1 MARHTDGSSA
11 QRVAEGLGWFSI
23 GLGLAQLVAPQQL
36 AKLAGIRP
44 SPAVITTL
52 RSMGAREIVSG
63 FAILANPVSAR
74 PVWSRVAGDAV
85 DLALLSS
92 AVGTE
97 GGQRNRTV
105 LATAAVA
112 GLALADVLCAY
123 GLSEIDE
130 RERQA
135 AARIHAAAAVTVDLP
150 VSEVYDFWQDFDY
163 FPWFMR
169 DLESVT
175 RIDDQLSHWKV
186 RGPGGLS
193 AEWDAEIVSHQRDYF
208 ISWRSV
214 PGSQIDNRGSV
225 RFESAPGGRGTEVH
239 VELSYLPPAGRV
251 SQAAAWIFGRSPR
264 QQLREGLK
272 RVKQIL
278 ELGDIPLSE
287 GPGLS
292 RPAQPPVSIDAL
304 KASVG
309 VAS

>member
-1 MARHTDGSSA
+1 MARHTDRNSA

-23 GLGLAQLVAPQQL
+23 ALGLAELAAPQQL
-36 AKLAGIRP
+36 AKLAGLRP

-52 RSMGAREIVSG
+52 RSMGAREIASG

-74 PVWSRVAGDAV
+74 PVWSRVAGDAL
-85 DLALLSS
+85 DLALLTS
-92 AVGTE
+92 AIGAE
-97 GGQRNRTV
+97 GGQRNRTL

-112 GLALADVLCAY
+112 GVALADVLCAR
-123 GLSEIDE
+123 GIGHTDE
-130 RERQA
+130 RDRQA

-150 VSEVYDFWQDFDY
+150 VSDVYDFWQDFDY

-169 DLESVT
+169 DLQSVT
-175 RIDDQLSHWKV
+175 RLDDQLSHWKV
-186 RGPGGLS
+186 RGPAGLS
-193 AEWDAEIVSHQRDYF
+193 AEWDAEIVSHQRDYC

-225 RFESAPGGRGTEVH
+225 RFEAAPGGRGTEVH
-239 VELSYLPPAGRV
+239 VELSYLPPAGRLG
-251 SQAAAWIFGRSPR
+251 QAAAWIFGKSPR

-272 RVKQIL
+272 RVKQML

-292 RPAQPPVSIDAL
+292 RPAQPPASVDTL
-304 KASVG
+304 KTSVG